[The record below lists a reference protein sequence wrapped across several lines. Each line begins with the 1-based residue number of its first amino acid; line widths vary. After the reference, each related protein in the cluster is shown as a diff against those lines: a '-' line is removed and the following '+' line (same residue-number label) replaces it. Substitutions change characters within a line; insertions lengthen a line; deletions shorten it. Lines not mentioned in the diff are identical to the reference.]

1 MPLGMTTNLLLV
13 EDDRAAQFA
22 LSELLGD
29 LGAKLLL
36 AQSGEDALRL
46 VLKHEF
52 VAILLDVRLPGMSGL
67 DFLDLPAVQASGVP
81 VVAVS
86 GAVGEDDARECLKRG
101 ALDFLRKPVTLD
113 RLSEVFAYLEPFA
126 RARRRSAARRGV
138 ERRPAP
144 RVDVELPVWIVD
156 EKKRA
161 WTGTCV
167 QLSATGMKVRTTA
180 QLRPGTTV
188 RLVFKPP
195 VGGTLDVVA
204 NIVRLDKDGA
214 AFWFLDL
221 VNDDTRRL
229 RVLVDRLR
237 L

>member
-1 MPLGMTTNLLLV
+1 MRVLIV
-13 EDDRAAQFA
+13 EDERMLAEVFRD
-22 LSELLGD
+22 
-29 LGAKLLL
+29 LL
-36 AQSGEDALRL
+36 AGLGHSATVTSSAEAALERL
-46 VLKHEF
+46 ANDPPD
-52 VAILLDVRLPGMSGL
+52 AILLDVRLPGMSGI
-67 DFLDLPAVQASGVP
+67 DFLGLPAVQESGVP

-86 GAVGEDDARECLKRG
+86 GAVGENDARECLKRG

-195 VGGTLDVVA
+195 VGGPLDVVA

-221 VNDDTRRL
+221 MKDDTQRL

>member
-1 MPLGMTTNLLLV
+1 MRVLIV
-13 EDDRAAQFA
+13 EDERA
-22 LSELLGD
+22 LGEVFRD
-29 LGAKLLL
+29 LL
-36 AQSGEDALRL
+36 AGLGHDATLAATAEEALERL
-46 VLKHEF
+46 AKEPPD
-52 VAILLDVRLPGMSGL
+52 AILLDVRLPGMSGL

-144 RVDVELPVWIVD
+144 RVDVELPVRIVD

-195 VGGTLDVVA
+195 VGGPLDVVA

>member
-1 MPLGMTTNLLLV
+1 MRVLIV
-13 EDDRAAQFA
+13 EDERA
-22 LSELLGD
+22 LGEVFRD
-29 LGAKLLL
+29 LL
-36 AQSGEDALRL
+36 AGLGHNATLTTTAEEALERL
-46 VLKHEF
+46 AKEPPD
-52 VAILLDVRLPGMSGL
+52 AILLDVRLPGMSGL

-180 QLRPGTTV
+180 QLRPGKTV

-195 VGGTLDVVA
+195 VGGPLDVVA

-221 VNDDTRRL
+221 MNDDTQRL